1 MPQVSETIPDRL
13 QRRVDA
19 ALDWFNASNE
29 AGDETFKITGILDAD
44 KTLEASD
51 ELQLILCGGDR
62 CEQRTFRVSGEIE
75 PFSVHLTD
83 RDLFALQ
90 PEKPQADLD
99 PPPGVR
105 AGWLDNILSKHAFVV
120 LLFYRGFW

>member
-13 QRRVDA
+13 QPRVDA
-19 ALDWFNASNE
+19 ALNWFNASNK
-29 AGDETFKITGILDAD
+29 AGDEIFKVTGILDAD
-44 KTLEASD
+44 EALAESD

-62 CEQRTFRVSGEIE
+62 CEQRTFRVSGEHE

-99 PPPGVR
+99 PPPGMR
-105 AGWLDNILSKHAFVV
+105 ADWLDNILSQHAFVV

>member
-13 QRRVDA
+13 QPRVDA
-19 ALDWFNASNE
+19 ALDWFNASSE
-29 AGDETFKITGILDAD
+29 AGDETFKVTGILDAD

-99 PPPGVR
+99 PPPRVR
-105 AGWLDNILSKHAFVV
+105 ADWLDNILSQHAFVV

>member
-29 AGDETFKITGILDAD
+29 AGDETFKVTGILDAD

-62 CEQRTFRVSGEIE
+62 CEQRTFRVSGGIE

-83 RDLFALQ
+83 RNLFALQ

-105 AGWLDNILSKHAFVV
+105 ADWLDNILSQHAFVV

>member
-1 MPQVSETIPDRL
+1 MPQVSETIPDAL
-13 QRRVDA
+13 APRVA
-19 ALDWFNASNE
+19 AAVAWFNASENSAE
-29 AGDETFKITGILDAD
+29 DEFKVTGILDAD
-44 KTLEASD
+44 EALAESD

-62 CEQRTFRVSGEIE
+62 CEQRTFRVSGEHE

-90 PEKPQADLD
+90 PDRPQADLD

-105 AGWLDNILSKHAFVV
+105 AEWLDNILSQHAFVV

>member
-1 MPQVSETIPDRL
+1 MPQVSETIPDHLRP
-13 QRRVDA
+13 RVDA
-19 ALDWFNASNE
+19 ALNWFNTSNE
-29 AGDETFKITGILDAD
+29 SDGEVFKVTGILDAT
-44 KTLEASD
+44 KALEGSD

-62 CEQRTFRVSGEIE
+62 CEQRTFRVSGESE

-83 RDLFALQ
+83 RDLFALR

-105 AGWLDNILSKHAFVV
+105 ADWLDNILSRHAFVV

>member
-29 AGDETFKITGILDAD
+29 AGDETFKVTGILDAD

-83 RDLFALQ
+83 RDLFAPQ

-105 AGWLDNILSKHAFVV
+105 ADWLDNIFSQHAFVV

>member
-13 QRRVDA
+13 RPRVDA
-19 ALDWFNASNE
+19 ALKWFNASSE
-29 AGDETFKITGILDAD
+29 AGDETFKVTGILDAD

-62 CEQRTFRVSGEIE
+62 CEQRTFRVSGEVE

-105 AGWLDNILSKHAFVV
+105 ADWLDNILSQHAFVV

>member
-1 MPQVSETIPDRL
+1 MPQVSEIIPDRL
-13 QRRVDA
+13 QPRVDA
-19 ALDWFNASNE
+19 ALNWFNASNE
-29 AGDETFKITGILDAD
+29 AGDEIFKVTGILDAD

-62 CEQRTFRVSGEIE
+62 CEQRTFRVSGESE

-90 PEKPQADLD
+90 PKKPQADLD

-105 AGWLDNILSKHAFVV
+105 ADWLDNILSQHAFVV

>member
-1 MPQVSETIPDRL
+1 MPEVSETIPDRL

-29 AGDETFKITGILDAD
+29 AGDETFKVTGILDAD

-62 CEQRTFRVSGEIE
+62 CEQRTFRVSGEHE

-105 AGWLDNILSKHAFVV
+105 AEWLDNILSQHAFVV

>member
-13 QRRVDA
+13 QPRVDA
-19 ALDWFNASNE
+19 ALNWFNASSE
-29 AGDETFKITGILDAD
+29 AGDEIFKVTGILDA
-44 KTLEASD
+44 EAALAESE

-62 CEQRTFRVSGEIE
+62 CEQRTFRVSGEVE

-90 PEKPQADLD
+90 PEKPRADLD

-105 AGWLDNILSKHAFVV
+105 ADWLNNILSQHAFVV
-120 LLFYRGFW
+120 LSLIHI

>member
-13 QRRVDA
+13 QPRVDA
-19 ALDWFNASNE
+19 ALNWFNASNE
-29 AGDETFKITGILDAD
+29 AGDEIFKVTGILDAD

-90 PEKPQADLD
+90 PKKPQADLD

-105 AGWLDNILSKHAFVV
+105 ADWLDNILSQHAFVV

>member
-13 QRRVDA
+13 QPRVDA
-19 ALDWFNASNE
+19 ALNWFNASNE
-29 AGDETFKITGILDAD
+29 AGDEIFKVTGILDAD
-44 KTLEASD
+44 EALAESD

-62 CEQRTFRVSGEIE
+62 CEQRTFRVSGEHE

-105 AGWLDNILSKHAFVV
+105 AEGLDNILSQHAFVV

>member
-13 QRRVDA
+13 QPRVDA
-19 ALDWFNASNE
+19 ALNWFNASSE
-29 AGDETFKITGILDAD
+29 AGDEVFKVTGILDAD
-44 KTLEASD
+44 RALEGSD

-62 CEQRTFRVSGEIE
+62 CEQRTFRVGGEIE

-90 PEKPQADLD
+90 PEKLQADLD

-105 AGWLDNILSKHAFVV
+105 ADWLDNILSHHAFVV

>member
-13 QRRVDA
+13 QPRVDA
-19 ALDWFNASNE
+19 ALDWFNASSE
-29 AGDETFKITGILDAD
+29 AGDEIFKVTGILDA
-44 KTLEASD
+44 EAALAESE

-62 CEQRTFRVSGEIE
+62 CEQRTFRVSGEVE

-83 RDLFALQ
+83 QDLFALQ

-105 AGWLDNILSKHAFVV
+105 ADWLDNILSQHAFVV

>member
-1 MPQVSETIPDRL
+1 MPKVSETIPDPL
-13 QRRVDA
+13 KPRVNA
-19 ALDWFNASNE
+19 ALHWFNASNE
-29 AGDETFKITGILDAD
+29 AGDEIFKVTGILDAD
-44 KTLEASD
+44 KALEGSD
-51 ELQLILCGGDR
+51 ELQLILCGGER
-62 CEQRTFRVSGEIE
+62 CEQRTFRVSGERE

-90 PEKPQADLD
+90 PERPQAELD

-105 AGWLDNILSKHAFVV
+105 ADWLDNILSRHTFVV

>member
-13 QRRVDA
+13 QPRVDA
-19 ALDWFNASNE
+19 ALNWFNASSE
-29 AGDETFKITGILDAD
+29 AGDETFKVTGILDAD

-62 CEQRTFRVSGEIE
+62 CEQRTFRVSGESE

-90 PEKPQADLD
+90 PKKPQADLD

-105 AGWLDNILSKHAFVV
+105 ADWLDNILSQHAFVV

>member
-13 QRRVDA
+13 QPRVDA
-19 ALDWFNASNE
+19 ALNWFNASSE
-29 AGDETFKITGILDAD
+29 AGDELFKVTGILDAD
-44 KTLEASD
+44 AALAESE

-62 CEQRTFRVSGEIE
+62 CEQRTFRVSGESE
-75 PFSVHLTD
+75 PFSVHLID
-83 RDLFALQ
+83 RDLFAFQL
-90 PEKPQADLD
+90 EKPQAELD

-105 AGWLDNILSKHAFVV
+105 ADWLDNILSQHAFVV

>member
-13 QRRVDA
+13 QPRVDA
-19 ALDWFNASNE
+19 ALNWFNASNE
-29 AGDETFKITGILDAD
+29 AGDEIFKVTGILDAD

-90 PEKPQADLD
+90 PEKTQADLD

-105 AGWLDNILSKHAFVV
+105 ADWLDNILSQHAFVV

>member
-13 QRRVDA
+13 QPRVDA
-19 ALDWFNASNE
+19 ALNWFNASSE
-29 AGDETFKITGILDAD
+29 AGDETFKVTGILDAD

-90 PEKPQADLD
+90 LEKPQADLD

-105 AGWLDNILSKHAFVV
+105 ADWLDNILSQHAFVV

>member
-1 MPQVSETIPDRL
+1 MPQVSETIPDPL
-13 QRRVDA
+13 QPRVNA
-19 ALDWFNASNE
+19 ALHWFNASNE
-29 AGDETFKITGILDAD
+29 AGDEIFKVTGILDAD
-44 KTLEASD
+44 KALEGSD
-51 ELQLILCGGDR
+51 ELQLILCGGKR
-62 CEQRTFRVSGEIE
+62 CEQRTFRVSGERE

-90 PEKPQADLD
+90 PEKPQAELD

-105 AGWLDNILSKHAFVV
+105 AEWLDSILSQDAFVV

>member
-13 QRRVDA
+13 QPRVDA
-19 ALDWFNASNE
+19 ALNWFNASSE
-29 AGDETFKITGILDAD
+29 AGDETFKVTGILDAD

-51 ELQLILCGGDR
+51 ELRLILCGGDR
-62 CEQRTFRVSGEIE
+62 CEQRTFRVSGEVE

-83 RDLFALQ
+83 RDLCAPQ

-105 AGWLDNILSKHAFVV
+105 ADWLDNILSQNAFVV

>member
-1 MPQVSETIPDRL
+1 MPQVSETIPNRL
-13 QRRVDA
+13 QPRVDA
-19 ALDWFNASNE
+19 ALNWFNASSE
-29 AGDETFKITGILDAD
+29 AGDETFKVTGILDAD

-62 CEQRTFRVSGEIE
+62 CEQRTFRVSGESE

-90 PEKPQADLD
+90 PEKTQADLD

-105 AGWLDNILSKHAFVV
+105 ADWLDNILSQHAFVV